1 MACLRYFAWLVGW
14 LVVERVREKNV
25 KQIESIEQ
33 NLRETGLESKSVDG
47 TTTVEYNDL
56 HTLKSLDIILDRFSH
71 GIHHS
76 TRRSLVAVEAIA
88 RFQVHRP
95 GTMPAARQSLF
106 HTV

>member
-1 MACLRYFAWLVGW
+1 MACLRYFEWLVGW
-14 LVVERVREKNV
+14 LLREEEGENNV

-33 NLRETGLESKSVDG
+33 KLRETGLESESVDG
-47 TTTVEYNDL
+47 TSTVEYDDL
-56 HTLKSLDIILDRFSH
+56 HTLKSLDIVLYRFSH

>member
-1 MACLRYFAWLVGW
+1 MSSLLRVVGW
-14 LVVERVREKNV
+14 LVGERERERKV
-25 KQIESIEQ
+25 KQIRIDRAKPAR
-33 NLRETGLESKSVDG
+33 NRVRIRECIDG
-47 TTTVEYNDL
+47 TSTVEYNDL
-56 HTLKSLDIILDRFSH
+56 HTHFWISYYIVFSH

-76 TRRSLVAVEAIA
+76 TRRCLVAVEAIA

>member
-1 MACLRYFAWLVGW
+1 MTYTF
-14 LVVERVREKNV
+14 
-25 KQIESIEQ
+25 
-33 NLRETGLESKSVDG
+33 
-47 TTTVEYNDL
+47 
-56 HTLKSLDIILDRFSH
+56 LDIILDRFSH